1 VEDEK
6 QNDKPVSPAPVI
18 PKAQERPTES
28 RLNRFLVR
36 ALRWLVGIL
45 IVMGLGAL
53 LVIFTLYRP
62 MQLRLGESQVQGEQ
76 ADQRIADL
84 ESQIESLSTFEAQNK
99 DLKAELDKS
108 ELHIAILSARA
119 DVATAQLALTKN
131 DDAKARLA
139 LSKTP
144 ETLKKLGNLLDADK
158 KKVATDMQARLDL
171 AVKGIGVNA
180 YAAASDLDVLATA
193 LIELENAYFAK
204 P

>member
-1 VEDEK
+1 MDDKK
-6 QNDKPVSPAPVI
+6 QNDNPVTPAPEI
-18 PKAQERPTES
+18 PKAQERPAES

-36 ALRWLVGIL
+36 TLRWLIGIL

-62 MQLRLGESQVQGEQ
+62 LQQSLGASRVQGEQ

-84 ESQIESLSTFEAQNK
+84 ESQIEGLSTFETQNQ
-99 DLKAELDKS
+99 DLKAELEKS
-108 ELHIAILSARA
+108 ELHVTILSARA
-119 DVATAQLALTKN
+119 DVATALLALAKN
-131 DDAKARLA
+131 DETKARLA

-144 ETLKKLGNLLDADK
+144 ETLKKLGSLLEPDK
-158 KKVATDMQARLDL
+158 KKVATDLQARLDL

-180 YAAASDLDVLATA
+180 YAAASDLDVLATG

>member
-1 VEDEK
+1 MDDKK
-6 QNDKPVSPAPVI
+6 QNDKPVTPAPEI
-18 PKAQERPTES
+18 PKAQERPAES

-36 ALRWLVGIL
+36 TLRWLIGIL

-62 MQLRLGESQVQGEQ
+62 LQQSLGASRVQGEQ

-84 ESQIESLSTFEAQNK
+84 ESQIEGLSTFETQNQ
-99 DLKAELDKS
+99 DLKAELEKS
-108 ELHIAILSARA
+108 ELHVAILSARA
-119 DVATAQLALTKN
+119 DVATALLALAKN
-131 DDAKARLA
+131 DETKARLA

-144 ETLKKLGNLLDADK
+144 ETLKKLGSLLEPDK
-158 KKVATDMQARLDL
+158 KKVATDLQARLDL

-180 YAAASDLDVLATA
+180 YAAASDLDVLATG